1 MDTSKLLEQ
10 YLFNRGLFN
19 PAQIGQNII
28 EGQEGAIGGEIL
40 SNDDLWEKV
49 SNSWT
54 SNKEAITAVIKAR
67 ILSNIAELVLK
78 SFPQETIVLRQVI
91 LELSQ
96 ILNDFEKYSS
106 EHLRRVEKKSLQ
118 QEDNAGT
125 TAEEQSDYKL
135 E

>member
-10 YLFNRGLFN
+10 YLFNRGLFT
-19 PAQIGQNII
+19 PAQIGQSIT
-28 EGQEGAIGGEIL
+28 EGQETVGGEIL
-40 SNDDLWEKV
+40 SNDDLLAKV
-49 SNSWT
+49 SNLWT
-54 SNKEAITAVIKAR
+54 SNKEAVTAVIKAR
-67 ILSNIAELVLK
+67 ILTNITELVLK
-78 SFPQETIVLRQVI
+78 AFPQETIVLRQVI

-125 TAEEQSDYKL
+125 TAKEQERL
-135 E
+135 

>member
-19 PAQIGQNII
+19 PAKIGQNII
-28 EGQEGAIGGEIL
+28 EGQESVIGGEIL
-40 SNDDLWEKV
+40 SNDDLLAKV
-49 SNSWT
+49 SNLWT
-54 SNKEAITAVIKAR
+54 SNKEAITAVVKER
-67 ILSNIAELVLK
+67 ILANITELVLK
-78 SFPQETIVLRQVI
+78 AFPQETIVLRQVI

-125 TAEEQSDYKL
+125 TAEEQERL
-135 E
+135 

>member
-19 PAQIGQNII
+19 PAKIGQNII
-28 EGQEGAIGGEIL
+28 EGQESVIGGEIL
-40 SNDDLWEKV
+40 SNDDLLEKV

-54 SNKEAITAVIKAR
+54 SGKEAIIAVVKAR
-67 ILSNIAELVLK
+67 ILSNITELILK
-78 SFPQETIVLRQVI
+78 AFPQETIVLRQVI

-106 EHLRRVEKKSLQ
+106 EHLRRVEKKSLEQ
-118 QEDNAGT
+118 KDNAGT
-125 TAEEQSDYKL
+125 TAEEQGAIIN
-135 E
+135 

>member
-10 YLFNRGLFN
+10 YLFSRGLFV
-19 PAQIGQNII
+19 PAQIGQNILD
-28 EGQEGAIGGEIL
+28 GQEGVVGGEIL
-40 SNDDLWEKV
+40 NNDDLLEKV

-67 ILSNIAELVLK
+67 ILSNITELILK

-96 ILNDFEKYSS
+96 ILNDFEKYSN
-106 EHLRRVEKKSLQ
+106 EHLRRVEKKSLN

-125 TAEEQSDYKL
+125 TAEEQGAIIN
-135 E
+135 

>member
-19 PAQIGQNII
+19 PAKIGQNII
-28 EGQEGAIGGEIL
+28 EGQESVIGGEIL
-40 SNDDLWEKV
+40 SNDDLLEKV

-54 SNKEAITAVIKAR
+54 SNKEAITAVVKER
-67 ILSNIAELVLK
+67 ILANITELVLK
-78 SFPQETIVLRQVI
+78 AFPQETIVLRQVI

-125 TAEEQSDYKL
+125 TAEEQERL
-135 E
+135 

>member
-19 PAQIGQNII
+19 PAKVGQNII
-28 EGQEGAIGGEIL
+28 EGQESVIGGEIL
-40 SNDDLWEKV
+40 SNDDLLAKV
-49 SNSWT
+49 SNLWT
-54 SNKEAITAVIKAR
+54 SNKEAITAVVKER
-67 ILSNIAELVLK
+67 ILANITELVLK
-78 SFPQETIVLRQVI
+78 AFPQETIVLRQVI

-125 TAEEQSDYKL
+125 TAEEQERL
-135 E
+135 

>member
-19 PAQIGQNII
+19 PAKIGQNII
-28 EGQEGAIGGEIL
+28 EGQESVIGGEIL
-40 SNDDLWEKV
+40 SNDDLLEKV

-106 EHLRRVEKKSLQ
+106 EHLRRVEKKSLEQ
-118 QEDNAGT
+118 KDNAGT
-125 TAEEQSDYKL
+125 TAEEQGAIIN
-135 E
+135 

>member
-19 PAQIGQNII
+19 PAKIGQNII
-28 EGQEGAIGGEIL
+28 EGQESVIGGEIL
-40 SNDDLWEKV
+40 SNDDLLAKV
-49 SNSWT
+49 SNLWT
-54 SNKEAITAVIKAR
+54 SNKEAITAVVKER
-67 ILSNIAELVLK
+67 ILANITELVLK
-78 SFPQETIVLRQVI
+78 AFPQETIVLRQVI

-125 TAEEQSDYKL
+125 TAKEQERL
-135 E
+135 

>member
-10 YLFNRGLFN
+10 YLFNRGLFI

-40 SNDDLWEKV
+40 SNDDLLEKV

-54 SNKEAITAVIKAR
+54 SGKEAIIAVVKAR
-67 ILSNIAELVLK
+67 ILSNITELILK
-78 SFPQETIVLRQVI
+78 AFPQETIVLRQVI

-106 EHLRRVEKKSLQ
+106 EHLRRVEKKSLEQ
-118 QEDNAGT
+118 KDNAGT
-125 TAEEQSDYKL
+125 TAEEQGAIIN
-135 E
+135 

>member
-40 SNDDLWEKV
+40 SNDDLLEKV

-67 ILSNIAELVLK
+67 ILSNITELILK
-78 SFPQETIVLRQVI
+78 AFPQETIVLRQVI

-106 EHLRRVEKKSLQ
+106 EHLRRVEKKSLEQ
-118 QEDNAGT
+118 KDNAGT
-125 TAEEQSDYKL
+125 TAEEQGAIIN
-135 E
+135 